1 VLLRTFAKSRALEGT
16 KNRDRSIDAIRALCL
31 SLVVLGH
38 AVMGMV
44 YWGDSQI
51 VLGNLLAID
60 SRLHWVTWIFQI
72 MPVFFIAGG
81 AANSLSMKS
90 KEITYSLWLWKRI
103 SRLLSPTLTY
113 LAIMLSVGWVL
124 GNFFSDAFMQIY
136 LLMVTQLLW
145 FLGVYII
152 CTALFPVMLRLPRLG
167 SVIGLLLAVIVVD
180 IARFQWNET
189 IGILNF
195 LFVWLL
201 IMVLGTL
208 FVAPLSNTLNL
219 VFVVL
224 LLATELVLVSRDIYP
239 VSLVGLPTEEFS
251 NVAPPSVLIALHGML
266 FLFMLSLLKPLINR
280 VCEHTRVWAMVVSIN
295 AGAMT
300 VYLWHIPMIMFVAL
314 SLYSLDVSPNTVLVA
329 NIVMPG
335 DGFWPSTLLYWALAL
350 FCVYFFVQIIWPLEH
365 VKLPIWDSLPTEHKV
380 WWRTLL
386 ASMSVMLSGFG
397 LLGLAGS
404 GLFGFP
410 GKLVSFAGFS
420 YTNGF
425 ALMLF
430 LAGLLTL
437 KLSVADYSAKSPR

>member
-1 VLLRTFAKSRALEGT
+1 MLLRTFAKSRALEDT
-16 KNRDRSIDAIRALCL
+16 LTRDRSIDAIRALCL

-38 AVMGMV
+38 TVMGMV
-44 YWGDSQI
+44 YWGEPDL

-60 SRLHWVTWIFQI
+60 SRLHWLTWIFQI

-81 AANSLSMKS
+81 AANFLSIKS
-90 KEITYSLWLWKRI
+90 KDIIYSVWLWKRI

-113 LAIMLSVGWVL
+113 LAIMLGIGSFL
-124 GNFFSDAFMQIY
+124 GLFFPESFMQIY

-145 FLGVYII
+145 FLGVYVI
-152 CTALFPVMLRLPRLG
+152 CTALFPLMLRISRPL
-167 SVIGLLLAVIVVD
+167 SIIGLSLFVVAVD
-180 IARFQWNET
+180 IARFQWVET

-208 FVAPLSNTLNL
+208 FVSPLPTRVNVICLL
-219 VFVVL
+219 VILSLEL
-224 LLATELVLVSRDIYP
+224 LLVSRDIYP

-266 FLFMLSLLKPLINR
+266 FLFALSLLKPLITAL
-280 VCEHTRVWAMVVSIN
+280 CQSAKVWAMVVSVN

-300 VYLWHIPMIMFVAL
+300 VYLWHIPMIMVIAVLLQSLGL
-314 SLYSLDVSPNTVLVA
+314 SPVTSLSGNV
-329 NIVMPG
+329 VMPG
-335 DGFWPSTLLYWALAL
+335 DGFWPNTILYWCLAL
-350 FCVYFFVQIIWPLEH
+350 LAVYTFVQLIWPLEH
-365 VKLPIWDSLPTEHKV
+365 VRLPFWDSAPAQQKS
-380 WWRTLL
+380 WWRTVL
-386 ASMSVMLSGFG
+386 ASVSVIFSGFG

-410 GKLVSFAGFS
+410 SRLVSFAGFS

-425 ALMLF
+425 ALGLF
-430 LAGLLTL
+430 LTGLLTL
-437 KLSVADYSAKSPR
+437 KLSVARYSVKSPR